1 MRKQPQHTKYTTR
14 DNAGIRCC
22 YSVNVKFI
30 CGSLGEILASISRVN
45 NTKFKKGDLVRLLVL
60 GVRARSRRRSGIVSS
75 LGYNGAIVLKKDG
88 SPLATRLWGPV
99 LLEARPAGYL
109 RLAVLSRGIL

>member
-1 MRKQPQHTKYTTR
+1 MTRRPQNIKYVTR
-14 DNAGIRCC
+14 DNAGIRSC
-22 YSVNVKFI
+22 YSVNIKFLH
-30 CGSLGEILASISRVN
+30 GFLGEILASISRVN

-60 GVRARSRRRSGIVSS
+60 GSRVKHQRKSGIVSS

-88 SPLATRLWGPV
+88 SPVGTRVWGPV
-99 LLEARPAGYL
+99 VLEARPAGYL